1 MKDSKFFNALI
12 VVLVV
17 FLASLTVL
25 VSVMIL
31 NTAKESQYIGK
42 SDDFQNT
49 ISVLGEGEVF
59 VKPDMGMAV
68 FTVSNENKDV
78 REALNEKT
86 NNFNRLVEFM
96 KESGIEEKDMKTIN
110 FIITP
115 RYEYPEADNFFP
127 GRRVLAGYQATQSLE
142 VKVRDIDKMG
152 IIVQGAVNAGA
163 NEVTD
168 IRFVVENE
176 EEYRNESR
184 ALAVGDAKL
193 KAEKLADKLGV
204 ELVRITHYSEN
215 EGPIVFDMMR
225 AEAVG
230 MGGPAPD
237 IQTGENLIRTVVTIN
252 YEIK

>member
-1 MKDSKFFNALI
+1 MKENKFFNALI
-12 VVLVV
+12 VILVV
-17 FLASLTVL
+17 FLVSLTVL
-25 VSVMIL
+25 ASMMVL

-42 SDDFQNT
+42 SDNFQNT

-59 VKPDMGMAV
+59 AKPDMGMAV

-96 KESGIEEKDMKTIN
+96 KESGIEEKDMKTIS
-110 FIITP
+110 FTITP
-115 RYEYPEADNFFP
+115 RYEYPEADNFSP

-193 KAEKLADKLGV
+193 KAEKLANKLGV

-225 AEAVG
+225 REAVG